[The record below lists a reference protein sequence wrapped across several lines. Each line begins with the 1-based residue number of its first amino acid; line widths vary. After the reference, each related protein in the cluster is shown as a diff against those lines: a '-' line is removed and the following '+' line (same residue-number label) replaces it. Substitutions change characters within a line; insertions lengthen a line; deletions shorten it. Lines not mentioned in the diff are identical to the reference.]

1 MTRSA
6 TGRHR
11 LGITRADLVLTGALL
26 ALTLLTGALTPFDWF
41 GSRPLDPL
49 GVGLL
54 VLIVLPVL
62 VRRSFPLTA
71 LGASMVAHAGYHPLD
86 YPHEVTLPSLM
97 VLIYTVSV
105 TGSRHRLWL
114 APVLTV
120 LLVTIAVFQDDPPGI
135 YVTVPLGWLLLAAVL
150 GEAIR
155 LHRAYLGSITERAE
169 RAEHTREEEAARRVA
184 EERLRIARDLHDALA
199 HRIVVINAHAGVA
212 VHLLAEHEGDAVAGE
227 IAEPLRT
234 VATASSGALAEL
246 RTTLDV
252 LRGTDGTDGTERQPT
267 PGLDQ
272 LPSLAE
278 ATGAAGVPVA
288 RRVEGEPRPLGQG
301 VEITLYRIAQEALT
315 NVVKHSGAGA
325 ATLLLCYRPGEV
337 RLEVRDDGT
346 GMSGEG
352 ERGGY
357 GIIGMTE
364 RAAAL
369 GGTLTAGPT
378 PGGFT
383 VEAVLPAPSAEDD
396 R

>member
-1 MTRSA
+1 MTTSSTGLRPFGVTRS
-6 TGRHR
+6 
-11 LGITRADLVLTGALL
+11 DLALTGALL
-26 ALTLLTGALTPFDWF
+26 ALTLLAGALTPFDWF

-49 GVGLL
+49 GVILL

-62 VRRSFPLTA
+62 VRRRFPLPA
-71 LGASMVAHAGYHPLD
+71 LAASLVAHSGYHPLD

-105 TGSRHRLWL
+105 TGSRHRLWI

-120 LLVTIAVFQDDPPGI
+120 LLVTLAAFQDDPPGV

-212 VHLLAEHEGDAVAGE
+212 VHLLAEHEDDPVAGE

-234 VATASSGALAEL
+234 VAAASSGALAEL

-252 LRGTDGTDGTERQPT
+252 LRGTEDGTERQPT

-272 LPSLAE
+272 LPALAE
-278 ATGAAGVPVA
+278 DTGAAGVAVTM
-288 RRVEGEPRPLGQG
+288 RVEGEPRPLGQG

-315 NVVKHSGAGA
+315 NVVKHSGASA
-325 ATLLLCYRPGEV
+325 ATLLLCYRPGEM
-337 RLEVRDDGT
+337 RLEVRDNGAGASGDGA
-346 GMSGEG
+346 G
-352 ERGGY
+352 GGY

-369 GGTLTAGPT
+369 GGTLAAGPG
-378 PGGFT
+378 PRGFT